1 MKPVKVSGVGCCLL
15 DRIYDH
21 VDFCSPTFRQ
31 YMSRQPGDGGLE
43 PGKLAFEEEVER
55 FAGQHFADI
64 LPQLTQ
70 GRQPDKEN
78 IGGPCIVALIG
89 AAQLAYKESV
99 ISFYG
104 CHGDD
109 HVGTRLCE
117 ALGRTPIDLTHYRC
131 EAGSET
137 ASTNVLS
144 DPHYDNGH
152 GERTFVNTI
161 GASWR
166 YLPSEVDDSFYKSDI
181 CVFGGT
187 AMDLIVW
194 LMIFLTSLATLAL
207 IIDSCVCIRAVKIMP
222 ADLIETVKN
231 SLAEGD
237 LGAAMEACEATP
249 GPLSNILMS
258 GFNSITEGYDVVLDS
273 VSSQASI
280 ETEKLMQRVNYL
292 NLCGQL
298 APMFG
303 LMGTV
308 TGMVSAFGSL
318 GTVKGAAQTAALAQ
332 SISSALYT
340 TAVGLFIAVPAI
352 LGFTFIKNNASKII
366 LMMEAMTYELINTLK
381 NSEVKEQ

>member
-1 MKPVKVSGVGCCLL
+1 MKFK
-15 DRIYDH
+15 R
-21 VDFCSPTFRQ
+21 T
-31 YMSRQPGDGGLE
+31 
-43 PGKLAFEEEVER
+43 LAFPASFAVPLMGLLLALPAYAQEAAEEPAKSGTS
-55 FAGQHFADI
+55 F
-64 LPQLTQ
+64 L
-70 GRQPDKEN
+70 
-78 IGGPCIVALIG
+78 
-89 AAQLAYKESV
+89 SV
-99 ISFYG
+99 
-104 CHGDD
+104 
-109 HVGTRLCE
+109 
-117 ALGRTPIDLTHYRC
+117 
-131 EAGSET
+131 
-137 ASTNVLS
+137 
-144 DPHYDNGH
+144 
-152 GERTFVNTI
+152 
-161 GASWR
+161 
-166 YLPSEVDDSFYKSDI
+166 
-181 CVFGGT
+181 VFGGT

-222 ADLIETVKN
+222 ADLIESVKN

-318 GTVKGAAQTAALAQ
+318 GTVKGVVT
-332 SISSALYT
+332 
-340 TAVGLFIAVPAI
+340 
-352 LGFTFIKNNASKII
+352 
-366 LMMEAMTYELINTLK
+366 
-381 NSEVKEQ
+381 